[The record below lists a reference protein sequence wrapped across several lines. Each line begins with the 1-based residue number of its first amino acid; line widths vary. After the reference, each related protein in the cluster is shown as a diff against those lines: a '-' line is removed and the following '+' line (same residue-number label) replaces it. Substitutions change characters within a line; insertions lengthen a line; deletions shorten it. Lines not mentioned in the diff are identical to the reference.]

1 MKKTND
7 ALNSIN
13 GETTAAPCP
22 ACLLTSTYQGRL
34 EINRFAVFFL
44 WPRLTGPEPVVG
56 VGGGLCSSSLLV
68 YQSSVITPPASGW
81 RLVWQL
87 MHRLAGTGTQSSQQ
101 HSTRLKLST
110 DTFFAVTEMW
120 PSLRAVT
127 GWGTTRPVN
136 MFSLVRGQTWSS
148 SYSRQTRGWRLATSQ
163 YQQQSLT
170 TVASTGLF
178 KI

>member
-56 VGGGLCSSSLLV
+56 VGGSLCSSSLLV

-87 MHRLAGTGTQSSQQ
+87 MHRLAGTGTQSATFHQAQTLHRHFLCSDWDVTKSESRDRMRNNTSCQHVLSGAGTDLEQLIQQ
-101 HSTRLKLST
+101 TNTRMKISDFSIPT
-110 DTFFAVTEMW
+110 AI
-120 PSLRAVT
+120 PHNCSLDRFV
-127 GWGTTRPVN
+127 
-136 MFSLVRGQTWSS
+136 
-148 SYSRQTRGWRLATSQ
+148 
-163 YQQQSLT
+163 
-170 TVASTGLF
+170 
-178 KI
+178 